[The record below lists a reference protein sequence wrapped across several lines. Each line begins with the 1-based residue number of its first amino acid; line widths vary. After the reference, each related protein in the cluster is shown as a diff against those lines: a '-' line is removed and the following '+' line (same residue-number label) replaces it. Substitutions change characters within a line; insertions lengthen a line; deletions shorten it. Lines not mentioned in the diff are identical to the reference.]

1 MLMRST
7 LLPLAASLALAPT
20 VFAVEAATTLAK
32 AEMPVNV
39 AMPAASS
46 DTMASSKG
54 GDFTAEQ
61 IAFFESKVRPIL
73 SAACY
78 KCHSLAEGKAKGG
91 LTLDTREGVRKGG
104 DTGAAVVPGN
114 PDKSL
119 LITAITYDDAD
130 LQMPPKGEKLK
141 KEEIDALMQ
150 WVKMGAP
157 DPRTEAATA
166 TKLTGLTDKARL
178 HWAFKPVV
186 KPALPEIKTNLT
198 WVTMD
203 DRRTVHPVDAFI
215 LAKLQEKGIPP
226 SPPAD
231 RDTLLRRASYDLLGL
246 PPSPQEMLAFREDP
260 SPDAWAK
267 VIDRMLASPH
277 YGERW
282 GRYWLDTARYAD
294 TIGGDRNANNRGK
307 DYRYPFAWTY
317 RDWVVKA
324 VNQDMPYDKFIMVQ
338 LAADQM
344 PESRRDPRL
353 LSALGFLTVG
363 ERFPNAND
371 EINDR
376 IDVVTKGFVG
386 LTVSCA
392 RCHDHMFDP
401 IPTKDYYALH
411 GVFASIEEP
420 EDKPLVNAPSARQM
434 EEFAGKIAEL
444 EQKNREEFYRVL
456 GEYAAKFRMKAGKYL
471 LAAHMRRDRSEAGLR
486 KLEALQTAESLDVDI
501 VNYMGQRP
509 HRLENEIFSAFRKFA
524 ALSESDFATLGGK
537 VAAEIAASN
546 KSTVIPAVAAVFKGA
561 KIQSLN
567 QVADIYTKVFAGLDG
582 SARQFF
588 QSAAKST
595 SASFVGVE
603 DAAARTYAAPFPIA
617 PASALDSDGI
627 RDMIAEWPLR
637 MRNQPR
643 FTFGAINELYLT
655 HAGAPAKAMVV
666 ADKPEPR
673 NSPVFIRGQSGVRGD
688 MVPRRFLDILSPGG
702 KAKEF
707 QLGSGRL
714 ELAKAIASKENPLTA
729 RVMVNRVWL
738 HHFGEGFVRT
748 PDDLGTQSEAPSH
761 PELLDYLSSYFM
773 ENGWSLKNL
782 HRLIMTSKTYQ
793 ISSHTR
799 KEYEDMDPYNRLL
812 WRANVRRLDFEAMRD
827 SLLVYGGTLDRTI
840 GGQPVN
846 LTDEPYSTRRSVYG
860 YIDRGNL
867 PELLTAF
874 DFSDPDMPNSK
885 RTSTVVPQ
893 QALFLMNSSMS
904 VDAARRIIARPEVA
918 NARDGTAR
926 VLAIHNIIFQR
937 NPQKE
942 EIPFIYAFLNK
953 ERNEAQFI
961 DDKGKKAA
969 AADAQKKNVE
979 AEKKAMGGNENM
991 RDSMFRSIR
1000 NEGEIVDRRPLDS
1013 WETYAQAL
1021 LLSNEAAYVN

>member
-1 MLMRST
+1 MRPT
-7 LLPLAASLALAPT
+7 LLPLAASLFLVPAL
-20 VFAVEAATTLAK
+20 FAVEAATTLAK
-32 AEMPVNV
+32 ADVP
-39 AMPAASS
+39 AKPGLPAADSA
-46 DTMASSKG
+46 MAAPTGSGELS
-54 GDFTAEQ
+54 AEH

-73 SAACY
+73 AASCY

-91 LTLDTREGVRKGG
+91 LTLDTREGVKKGG
-104 DTGAAVVPGN
+104 DNGAAVVPGN
-114 PDKSL
+114 PEKSS
-119 LITAITYDDAD
+119 LITAITYNDPD

-141 KEEIDALMQ
+141 QAEIDTLIQ

-157 DPRTEAATA
+157 DPRAAAATA
-166 TKLTGLTDKARL
+166 TKLTGLTDKARM
-178 HWAFKPVV
+178 HWAFKPVT
-186 KPALPEIKTNLT
+186 KPALPEIKANQT
-198 WVTMD
+198 WATMD
-203 DRRTVHPVDAFI
+203 DRKTQHPVDTFI
-215 LAKLQEKGIPP
+215 LAKLQEKGMLP

-246 PPSPQEMLAFREDP
+246 PPSPQEMAAFREDR

-294 TIGGDRNANNRGK
+294 TIGGDRNANQRGK

-386 LTVSCA
+386 LTVACA

-411 GVFASIEEP
+411 GVFSSIEEP
-420 EDKPLVNAPSARQM
+420 AEKPLVNAPSAKQM
-434 EEFAGKIAEL
+434 EEFSAKMAEL
-444 EQKNREEFYRVL
+444 ELKNREEFYRVL

-471 LAAHMRRDRSEAGLR
+471 LAANIRRDRSEAGLR
-486 KLEALQTAESLDVDI
+486 KLEALQTAEGLDVDI

-509 HRLENEIFSAFRKFA
+509 HRLENEMFSAFRKFA
-524 ALSESDFATLGGK
+524 ALSESDFASLGTK
-537 VAAEIAASN
+537 LAAEIAASD
-546 KSTVIPAVAAVFKGA
+546 KKTVSPAVAAAFKGA
-561 KIQSLN
+561 KIQSLD
-567 QVADIYTKVFAGLDG
+567 QVAEIYTKVFAALD
-582 SARQFF
+582 APAKQFF

-595 SASFVGVE
+595 STSYVGVE
-603 DAAARTYAAPFPIA
+603 DAAARTFAAPFPVA

-637 MRNQPR
+637 MRNAPR

-666 ADKPEPR
+666 EDKPEPR
-673 NSPVFIRGQSGVRGD
+673 DSPVFIRGMASNRGD

-773 ENGWSLKNL
+773 ENGWSLKTL
-782 HRLIMTSKTYQ
+782 HRLIMTSRTYQ

-799 KEYEDMDPYNRLL
+799 KEYEDIDPYNRLL

-827 SLLVYGGTLDRTI
+827 SLLVYGSTLDRTV

-846 LTDEPYSTRRSVYG
+846 LTDEPYSRRRSVYG

-874 DFSDPDMPNSK
+874 DFSDPSMPNSK

-961 DDKGKKAA
+961 DDKAKKIAA
-969 AADAQKKNVE
+969 AAVEKKNAEV
-979 AEKKAMGGNENM
+979 EKKMTGGNENM

-1000 NEGEIVDRRPLDS
+1000 NEGEIVDRRALND